1 MKRSYQIG
9 ILIIVLV
16 LITQFLNMQVN
27 HNANTSKYIQMNY
40 SREWR
45 VLFLNIQQLESA
57 IADSINKKEHG
68 NENEEIKMIIREID
82 LINYS
87 LMGYVRLNQ
96 KYGLSIYP
104 MLDLLKPIEDK
115 IESNENL
122 TKEDLMVVKAIT
134 ELNEK
139 YSVIRQPALYES
151 NSSRFKSINLPTEVI
166 DYVDEI
172 EILEQELSLQ

>member
-1 MKRSYQIG
+1 
-9 ILIIVLV
+9 
-16 LITQFLNMQVN
+16 
-27 HNANTSKYIQMNY
+27 
-40 SREWR
+40 
-45 VLFLNIQQLESA
+45 
-57 IADSINKKEHG
+57 
-68 NENEEIKMIIREID
+68 MIIREIN

-122 TKEDLMVVKAIT
+122 TKEDLMIVKAIT

-139 YSVIRQPALYES
+139 YSVIRQPSLYES

-172 EILEQELSLQ
+172 EILE